1 MITRRQL
8 ATCVSAVLLARAVMP
23 GGRARAADSAAGTL
37 ERRFADI
44 EEKTGGRLG
53 VTVLDTGS
61 GLQTAH
67 RGDERFPLCSTFK
80 LLAAAAILAR
90 VDAGEENLDRPID
103 IRREDIVDY
112 SPVTEPHEGGSMTL
126 AELCAAALT
135 LSDNTA
141 GNLLLAALGGP
152 QGVTAYARSLGDTAT
167 RLDRIEP
174 HLNDVAPGDSRD
186 TTTPSAIA
194 TDLRTLLFGDALTPK
209 SRDQLTAWL
218 TANKTGDTRL
228 RAGLPAGC
236 RVGDKTGTCN
246 ANTANDV
253 GVVWLEGRAPVVIAT
268 YLTGATVDR
277 NEQNAAIAA
286 VGQAVTAAIG

>member
-1 MITRRQL
+1 MTG
-8 ATCVSAVLLARAVMP
+8 ASALLLACPLMPWRRAD
-23 GGRARAADSAAGTL
+23 GAESATETL
-37 ERRFADI
+37 DRRFVEI
-44 EEKTGGRLG
+44 EAKTGGRLG
-53 VTVLDTGS
+53 AAVIDTGS
-61 GLQTAH
+61 GMQAAY

-90 VDAGEENLDRPID
+90 ADAGQERLDKPIAV
-103 IRREDIVDY
+103 RREDIVDY
-112 SPVTEPHEGGSMTL
+112 SPATEPNVGGSMTL
-126 AELCAAALT
+126 AELCKAALT

-141 GNLLLAALGGP
+141 GNLMLGVLGGP
-152 QGVTAYARSLGDTAT
+152 QAVTAYARSLGDTAT
-167 RLDRIEP
+167 RLDRNEP
-174 HLNDVAPGDSRD
+174 HLNDIAPGDSRD

-218 TANKTGDTRL
+218 VANKTGDTRL

-253 GVVWLEGRAPVVIAT
+253 GVVWLEGRAPVVIAA

>member
-1 MITRRQL
+1 MPWRR
-8 ATCVSAVLLARAVMP
+8 
-23 GGRARAADSAAGTL
+23 ADGTESAAETL
-37 ERRFADI
+37 DRRFAEI
-44 EEKTGGRLG
+44 EAKTGGRLG
-53 VTVLDTGS
+53 AAVIDTGS
-61 GLQTAH
+61 GMQAAY
-67 RGDERFPLCSTFK
+67 RADERFPLCSTFK

-90 VDAGEENLDRPID
+90 ADAGQERLDKPIAV
-103 IRREDIVDY
+103 RREDIVDY
-112 SPVTEPHEGGSMTL
+112 SPATEPNVGGSMTL
-126 AELCAAALT
+126 AELCKAALT

-141 GNLLLAALGGP
+141 GNLMLAVLGGP
-152 QGVTAYARSLGDTAT
+152 QAVTAYARSLGDTAT
-167 RLDRIEP
+167 RLDRNEP
-174 HLNDVAPGDSRD
+174 HLNDIAPGDSRD

-194 TDLRTLLFGDALTPK
+194 TDLRTLLFGNALTPK

-218 TANKTGDTRL
+218 VANKTGDTRL